1 MGEGTS
7 YPTTTSEHCC
17 GSVRRP
23 RRPAPPRCSPRGTG
37 GPPTTTPPSAWPPRR
52 AAGMITGAAFR
63 RVLNGLAQGDPA
75 GRPAPPAAGGRARH
89 GPPVGR
95 RRAALRGPAG
105 AAQSRRVAAACARRP
120 RSPRRTG
127 RRPGG
132 PSCPSYDGKD
142 TGPASS
148 AGRATAAPAPVSAAG
163 PAGQPVGTR
172 PRNEA
177 AGLCP
182 DVPDGP
188 RAGAGARPA
197 PCSSRWTQRWTHEDD
212 GLLRPV
218 AGAGL
223 CLDSRA
229 DAGVVVLGTCADEGG
244 ARGGDVRCAR
254 TGRDELVPRRDP
266 QLALAPLGAD
276 PGADLVVVLR
286 DSSTVQRRRTDPPDA
301 GTPGP
306 REPAPTTRRPGRSGR
321 PDADRYA
328 DQSRCST
335 RSAGPGVAGPACPD
349 RARVRSSS
357 ASRQRMTCSTP
368 ACPSRPSP

>member
-1 MGEGTS
+1 MSLPATARCLLWHTEVEAEPVSVPAALPGLDPDPASAALAQARETFREACVHAHRQFAPTPDCRFHNRLLDVPIRRGTELL
-7 YPTTTSEHCC
+7 PDVREHLERRRHCRDAADQLALYERGPAVLIAEAVLGWGARRHL
-17 GSVRRP
+17 GSRPRRTASPARAATRHRGGGRSRVPVRRP
-23 RRPAPPRCSPRGTG
+23 RSMRS
-37 GPPTTTPPSAWPPRR
+37 
-52 AAGMITGAAFR
+52 
-63 RVLNGLAQGDPA
+63 V
-75 GRPAPPAAGGRARH
+75 
-89 GPPVGR
+89 
-95 RRAALRGPAG
+95 LRGAG
-105 AAQSRRVAAACARRP
+105 AASAGVLMTALVV
-120 RSPRRTG
+120 TTWT
-127 RRPGG
+127 
-132 PSCPSYDGKD
+132 YDGKD

-177 AGLCP
+177 AGLCLN
-182 DVPDGP
+182 VPDGP
-188 RAGAGARPA
+188 RAGAGALPA

-301 GTPGP
+301 GTPGTGADD
-306 REPAPTTRRPGRSGR
+306 PAAR
-321 PDADRYA
+321 A
-328 DQSRCST
+328 
-335 RSAGPGVAGPACPD
+335 VGPAG
-349 RARVRSSS
+349 R
-357 ASRQRMTCSTP
+357 
-368 ACPSRPSP
+368 